1 MSITTQVD
9 DEPIVGGR
17 EARGNPREPHRR
29 SRNGNTHMPSPVSG
43 RHVPGEPT
51 ETRLRRSHAQQAPSP
66 QPARSGPEN
75 ETPRPGVARLV
86 AQAVEQG
93 LPLVVS
99 EATTLRAVA
108 SLIRRRGKAS

>member
-1 MSITTQVD
+1 MSITTHAD
-9 DEPIVGGR
+9 DERIVGGH
-17 EARGNPREPHRR
+17 EARGNPREHHRR

-66 QPARSGPEN
+66 RVARSGLQSES
-75 ETPRPGVARLV
+75 TTPGVARLV

-93 LPLVVS
+93 LPVFVS
-99 EATTLRAVA
+99 DETTLAQVAALVRRA
-108 SLIRRRGKAS
+108 S